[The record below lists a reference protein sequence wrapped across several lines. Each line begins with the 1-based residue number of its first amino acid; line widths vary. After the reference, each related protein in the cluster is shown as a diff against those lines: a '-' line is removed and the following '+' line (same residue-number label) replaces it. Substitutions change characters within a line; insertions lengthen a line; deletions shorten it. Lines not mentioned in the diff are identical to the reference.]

1 MLTAMMASVSTGRIT
16 VGFTS
21 RIGIKNRFLFLPAT
35 IMAIM
40 DTTQTEKMLSDL
52 EEADAAEAPDIADE
66 LTSMLTEQLEASSPP
81 KVEKEPREEAP

>member
-1 MLTAMMASVSTGRIT
+1 
-16 VGFTS
+16 
-21 RIGIKNRFLFLPAT
+21 
-35 IMAIM
+35 MAIM